1 MNKIEHIENGIDLYS
16 ILELNSKCSKSD
28 IRKSYKKLILKYHPD
43 KHELNKNST
52 TTTSENDNM
61 FIKIKHAYEV
71 LYDDNKRYE
80 YDMYTLYTR
89 DYKGHIKN
97 KSYEKLIKLINLI
110 KNKNIVEIINF
121 IKSIK
126 NSDYEKF
133 FNAIITKDYNYI
145 INTIFNNNSTDIIK
159 NYDCSLEEVYYNY
172 EIDIAIKRN
181 TKNDFITKI
190 LPKSIVYKGEGEGAG
205 DLYINIV
212 ITKNTY
218 YGITYNI
225 LNNDL
230 YTSFPKS
237 CINNNILT
245 FTFIDKNVYNFDITT
260 LDKDNSDIGALY
272 YINNM
277 GLLDYND
284 NDNYKRGK
292 LFFIIH

>member
-1 MNKIEHIENGIDLYS
+1 
-16 ILELNSKCSKSD
+16 
-28 IRKSYKKLILKYHPD
+28 
-43 KHELNKNST
+43 
-52 TTTSENDNM
+52 
-61 FIKIKHAYEV
+61 
-71 LYDDNKRYE
+71 
-80 YDMYTLYTR
+80 
-89 DYKGHIKN
+89 
-97 KSYEKLIKLINLI
+97 
-110 KNKNIVEIINF
+110 
-121 IKSIK
+121 
-126 NSDYEKF
+126 
-133 FNAIITKDYNYI
+133 
-145 INTIFNNNSTDIIK
+145 
-159 NYDCSLEEVYYNY
+159 
-172 EIDIAIKRN
+172 
-181 TKNDFITKI
+181 
-190 LPKSIVYKGEGEGAG
+190 VYKGEGEGAG

-284 NDNYKRGK
+284 NYKRGK